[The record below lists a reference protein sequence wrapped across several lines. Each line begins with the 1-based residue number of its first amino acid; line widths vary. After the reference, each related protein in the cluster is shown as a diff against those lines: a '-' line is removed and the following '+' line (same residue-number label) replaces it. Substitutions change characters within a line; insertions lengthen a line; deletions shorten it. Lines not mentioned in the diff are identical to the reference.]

1 MKPVLTR
8 VAVADLGTN
17 STRLLIAD
25 VAFGELREVDRLLE
39 ITRLGEGVD
48 ASGALNPTAIGRVLD
63 CLDGYAARADAL
75 RAGLRVAV
83 ATSALRDA
91 ANREEL
97 LEPIE
102 RLGFVPRVLSG
113 IEEARLTFRGVA
125 SDMSTDGA
133 VAVVDVGGGSTEVV
147 LAHDGEL
154 RFTRSYAAGC
164 VRMAERHLGG
174 SVVSAD
180 ALARCRADLDAIL
193 AGLTGAVREPL
204 SMGVAVAGT
213 ATTAAAI
220 DLGCDGYDAE
230 RIHGHCVSRRTI
242 ADQLSMLAP
251 LEPEARILVPGL
263 EPDRAPVICAGL
275 TVLEAVLDRLDLK
288 EIIVSERDVLHG
300 AALEA
305 VA

>member
-1 MKPVLTR
+1 VTR
-8 VAVADLGTN
+8 VAVVDLGTN

-25 VAFGELREVDRLLE
+25 VASGELREVERLLE

-48 ASGALNPTAIGRVLD
+48 ASGALNPTAVGRVLD

-75 RAGLRVAV
+75 GAELLVAV

-91 ANREEL
+91 ENRDAL

-102 RLGFVPRVLSG
+102 RLGFIPRVLSG
-113 IEEARLTFRGVA
+113 TEEARLTFAGVA
-125 SDMSTDGA
+125 SDISIGGA

-154 RFTRSYAAGC
+154 RFTHSYAAGC
-164 VRMAERHLGG
+164 VRMTERHLGG
-174 SVVSAD
+174 GVVSAD

-193 AGLTGAVREPL
+193 AGLSDAAKEPL
-204 SMGVAVAGT
+204 SLGVAVAGT

-230 RIHGHCVSRRTI
+230 RIHGHRVSRQTI
-242 ADQLSMLAP
+242 ADQVRMLAP
-251 LEPEARILVPGL
+251 LAHEERVRVPGL
-263 EPDRAPVICAGL
+263 EPDRARVICAGL

-288 EIIVSERDVLHG
+288 EIIVSERDILHG

-305 VA
+305 AA

>member
-1 MKPVLTR
+1 VTR
-8 VAVADLGTN
+8 VAVVDLGTN

-25 VAFGELREVDRLLE
+25 VASGELCEVERLLE

-48 ASGALNPTAIGRVLD
+48 ASGALNPTAVGRVLD
-63 CLDGYAARADAL
+63 CLDGYAARTDAL
-75 RAGLRVAV
+75 GAELRVAV

-91 ANREEL
+91 ENRDAL

-102 RLGFVPRVLSG
+102 RLGFIPRVLSG
-113 IEEARLTFRGVA
+113 REEARLTFAGVA
-125 SDMSTDGA
+125 SDMSTSGA
-133 VAVVDVGGGSTEVV
+133 VGVIDVGGGSTEVV
-147 LAHDGEL
+147 LAHDGDL
-154 RFTRSYAAGC
+154 RFTHSYPAGC
-164 VRMAERHLGG
+164 VRMTERHLGG
-174 SVVSAD
+174 GVVSAA

-193 AGLTGAVREPL
+193 AGLSEAAKEPL
-204 SMGVAVAGT
+204 SLGVAVAGS

-230 RIHGHCVSRRTI
+230 RIHGHRVSRQTI
-242 ADQLSMLAP
+242 ADQVRMLAP
-251 LEPEARILVPGL
+251 LAHEERVRVPGL

-288 EIIVSERDVLHG
+288 GIIGSERDILHG

-305 VA
+305 AA

>member
-1 MKPVLTR
+1 VTR
-8 VAVADLGTN
+8 VAIADLGTN

-25 VAFGELREVDRLLE
+25 VASGELREVERVLE

-48 ASGALNPTAIGRVLD
+48 ARGALNPTAIGRVLD
-63 CLDGYAARADAL
+63 CLDAYAARADAL
-75 RAGLRVAV
+75 GASLRVAV
-83 ATSALRDA
+83 ATSAVRDA
-91 ANREEL
+91 ANRDDL

-102 RLGFVPRVLSG
+102 RLGFVARVLSG
-113 IEEARLTFRGVA
+113 IEEARLTYAGVA

-133 VAVVDVGGGSTEVV
+133 IAVIDVGGGSTEVV
-147 LAHDGEL
+147 LAHAGRL
-154 RFTRSYAAGC
+154 HFTRSYAAGC

-174 SVVSAD
+174 GAVSAD
-180 ALARCRADLDAIL
+180 ALVRCRADLDTIL
-193 AGLTGAVREPL
+193 AGLAEAVRDPL
-204 SMGVAVAGT
+204 SLGVAVAGT

-230 RIHGHCVSRRTI
+230 RIHGHRVSRRTI

-251 LEPEARILVPGL
+251 LEPEERILVPGL

-288 EIIVSERDVLHG
+288 EIIVSERDILHG

-305 VA
+305 AA

>member
-1 MKPVLTR
+1 VTR

-25 VAFGELREVDRLLE
+25 VASGELREVVRVLE

-48 ASGALNPTAIGRVLD
+48 ASGALNSTAIGRVLD
-63 CLDGYAARADAL
+63 CLDGYAARAGAL
-75 RAGLRVAV
+75 GAGLRVAV
-83 ATSALRDA
+83 ATSAVRDA
-91 ANREEL
+91 ANRDAL

-113 IEEARLTFRGVA
+113 TEEARLTFAGVA

-133 VAVVDVGGGSTEVV
+133 VAVVDVGRGSTEVV

-174 SVVSAD
+174 GVVSEE
-180 ALARCRADLDAIL
+180 ALASCRADLDAIL
-193 AGLTGAVREPL
+193 ADLAGAVRGPL
-204 SMGVAVAGT
+204 ALGVAVAGT

-230 RIHGHCVSRRTI
+230 RIHGHRVSRRTI
-242 ADQLSMLAP
+242 ADQLGMLAP
-251 LEPEARILVPGL
+251 LRPDERMLIPGL

-275 TVLEAVLDRLDLK
+275 AVLEAVLDRLDLK
-288 EIIVSERDVLHG
+288 EIIVSERDILHG

-305 VA
+305 AA